1 LSWLQI
7 YGTDDGLNARDKT
20 LSFGGKYVCRCFVL
34 NAIQNLPINFYA
46 ALVDY
51 SSYLT
56 NSRIPLGSS
65 CDFNWPGTLF
75 NFTATGTRAQSSDYA
90 MVPRQYSAGGSIPT
104 RVLVRRIV
112 SIPHFDGSRLFCS
125 SHAPPEGRLTR
136 PGKGLDAHHSSIVTF
151 LCSIDSQE
159 GYRFPN
165 YTTRR

>member
-1 LSWLQI
+1 VLSWLQI

-20 LSFGGKYVCRCFVL
+20 LSFGGQYVCRCFVL
-34 NAIQNLPINFYA
+34 NAIQNLPINFYS

-75 NFTATGTRAQSSDYA
+75 NFTATGTRAQCPTTQRFHVSI
-90 MVPRQYSAGGSIPT
+90 PLSIPT

-112 SIPHFDGSRLFCS
+112 SIPHFDGSPLFCS
-125 SHAPPEGRLTR
+125 SHASPEGRLTR
-136 PGKGLDAHHSSIVTF
+136 PGNGLGARPQ
-151 LCSIDSQE
+151 L
-159 GYRFPN
+159 YRDFSLL
-165 YTTRR
+165 Y